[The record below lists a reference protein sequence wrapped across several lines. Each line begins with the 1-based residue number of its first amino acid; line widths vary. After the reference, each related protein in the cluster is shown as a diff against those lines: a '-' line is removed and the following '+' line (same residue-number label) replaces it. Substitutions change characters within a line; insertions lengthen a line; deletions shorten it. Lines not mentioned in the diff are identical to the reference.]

1 MKKFKFTNEVKTGL
15 VVFMA
20 ILIGLFFWLRTSDF
34 KTETY
39 SLKTYFN
46 HAEGIKDDAI
56 VALAGIE
63 VGRVTDI
70 NFIYKPDQTKVEL
83 VLLIDGKAKI
93 REDSI
98 AYIGTTGFIGDAHI
112 GITPGTSAKFLKLDD
127 VIASEDPV
135 EMREL
140 MKRADEIAKNLDG
153 ILGDVKTVVS
163 DNKNKIDNIVTN
175 LEETAVNFNEFS
187 EDIKAHPW
195 KLIIKGKEKK
205 KR

>member
-15 VVFMA
+15 VVLLA
-20 ILIGLFFWLRTSDF
+20 ILTGLFFWLRTSNF
-34 KTETY
+34 KSETY
-39 SLKTYFN
+39 RLKTYFN
-46 HAEGIKDDAI
+46 HAEGIKADAI

-63 VGRVTDI
+63 VGRVKEV
-70 NFIYKPDQTKVEL
+70 NFVYKPEQTKIEL
-83 VLLIDGKAKI
+83 VLLIDGKAKV

-98 AYIGTTGFIGDAHI
+98 AFVGTTGFIGDAHI
-112 GITPGTSAKFLKLDD
+112 GITPGTSPKFIKHNG

-135 EMREL
+135 EMREF
-140 MKRADEIAKNLDG
+140 MKRAEEISKRLDG

-163 DNKNKIDNIVTN
+163 DNREKIDNIVTN
-175 LEETAVNFNEFS
+175 LEETSVNFNEFS